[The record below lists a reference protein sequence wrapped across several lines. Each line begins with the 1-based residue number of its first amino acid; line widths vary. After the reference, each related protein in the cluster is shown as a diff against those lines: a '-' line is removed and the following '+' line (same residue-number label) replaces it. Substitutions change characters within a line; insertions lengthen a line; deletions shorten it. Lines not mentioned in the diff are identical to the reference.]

1 MGFNDG
7 TRACTMV
14 HYHMY
19 QKEEDEGLS
28 KNFICTKELI
38 WIKMKKHSFSPLSK
52 SCDEIDCMHKK
63 EIGGR

>member
-1 MGFNDG
+1 
-7 TRACTMV
+7 MV